1 MDQLAH
7 ALEKRPVHPGTIP
20 QVGAIVSL
28 SVLHVDDDPKDHALF
43 KAAGIQ
49 AKVPISWHHI
59 NSAQGAISY
68 LQRLLKVPPTASWPN
83 LVLLD
88 VAMPGGSGLKVLEF
102 TCAKPEFQKLPIIVF
117 SGSNDPKITGRAG
130 KLGAKSVLAKPSDF
144 GQAVQLIDSVYRLF
158 SISTNHAVRN
168 SFTA

>member
-7 ALEKRPVHPGTIP
+7 ALEQRPVNPGTILP
-20 QVGAIVSL
+20 INATPPL

-43 KAAGIQ
+43 KAAGSE

-68 LQRLLKVPPTASWPN
+68 LQRLQKTTPAAWWPK

-117 SGSNDPKITGRAG
+117 SGSKDPKITARAG

-144 GQAVQLIDSVYRLF
+144 AEAVQLIDSLYRLF
-158 SISTNHAVRN
+158 SLSAKPLHRN
-168 SFTA
+168 SSD

>member
-7 ALEKRPVHPGTIP
+7 PLEQGPVASA
-20 QVGAIVSL
+20 AITAAVVAQPL
-28 SVLHVDDDPKDHALF
+28 HVLHVDDDPKDHALF
-43 KAAGIQ
+43 KAAGTE
-49 AKVPISWHHI
+49 AKIPISWHHI

-68 LQRLLKVPPTASWPN
+68 LQRLSKTTPPASWPN

-88 VAMPGGSGLKVLEF
+88 IAMPGGSGLKVLEF

-117 SGSNDPKITGRAG
+117 SGSKDPKITARAG

-144 GQAVQLIDSVYRLF
+144 AAAVQLIESLYRLF
-158 SISTNHAVRN
+158 SISAQRLAVVR
-168 SFTA
+168 

>member
-7 ALEKRPVHPGTIP
+7 ALEQRSVSPGTIP
-20 QVGAIVSL
+20 PVGAMVPL
-28 SVLHVDDDPKDHALF
+28 SILHVDDDPKDHALF

-59 NSAQGAISY
+59 NSAHGAISH
-68 LQRLLKVPPTASWPN
+68 LQRLLKAAAVASWPD

-88 VAMPGGSGLKVLEF
+88 VAMPGESGLKVLEF

-117 SGSNDPKITGRAG
+117 SGSKDPKITVRAA
-130 KLGAKSVLAKPSDF
+130 KLGAKSVLAKPSEF
-144 GQAVQLIDSVYRLF
+144 AEAVQLIDSLYRLF
-158 SISTNHAVRN
+158 SLSVAADVRRRI
-168 SFTA
+168 